1 MAHFLP
7 SGYRVCWVDAGSRY
21 KVDRWTIICP
31 GLSENNKR
39 KKSDRAHSQLAVFVK
54 TVRNVF
60 GKKCDKQLTHI
71 VRVRYRAILD
81 FQLMKLSRQYRT
93 FGNLVFFDSIRLSS
107 KIS

>member
-1 MAHFLP
+1 ML
-7 SGYRVCWVDAGSRY
+7 AGSRY

-54 TVRNVF
+54 TARSVF

-71 VRVRYRAILD
+71 VRVTSCAYFQRVMNLRYFSPNEVVLR
-81 FQLMKLSRQYRT
+81 SP
-93 FGNLVFFDSIRLSS
+93 SS
-107 KIS
+107 CSPLETVITPNELLFSSVNP